1 MIVYIQAFL
10 LILFGGI
17 LVEAGIGI
25 TSIFFWLLIST
36 VIGILLTFDP
46 IILEVADDSDE
57 SEKP

>member
-1 MIVYIQAFL
+1 VIVYIQAFL